1 MKLNLQWPFNN
12 DLEYSREFQQ
22 VLSAFDYLYATA
34 SQRISSQNAKRLYIE
49 QRIEKCLV
57 QINRL
62 KIESQ
67 QRAILQT
74 YSMPRYPYK
83 DDLDQQQI
91 SKDIENFGDY
101 QPQFNNAQDSSHGQ
115 QYCTEVKSIGDD
127 LGKLKIELD
136 RQLLDN
142 SLVQFDQDASLLGSF
157 IKGFRD
163 NISQS
168 HSDQQRPD
176 SAEYIRDTQSVIQE
190 PSSNGLDQQLFDLLE
205 QLEFKHVD
213 SSEQDNELLQYS
225 IENLMAKSF
234 IGNLDIAGGGGDSL
248 QLQYEQMERMY
259 GLPRL
264 DLANVVPILGTLPS
278 KIPDM
283 VQSQPIDEMQVI
295 GSDIP
300 PPPPPPPPSG
310 ASPSFKL
317 PPAAQTTA
325 LPIPMKQQN
334 SQPTDTRSSLMESI
348 RNAGG
353 SKGLKPLPSRIKG
366 PKSRGK
372 SKKQSSPPTQV
383 SHVTVKARTR
393 SRRLLSTESQD
404 ASDSIQQSSEYQ
416 AGADSR
422 RKSSAV
428 AATSSGNDLMSS
440 LALALEQRRKKM
452 SEKELLDLNLSAD
465 DSTANN
471 QNPEDE
477 WQ

>member
-1 MKLNLQWPFNN
+1 
-12 DLEYSREFQQ
+12 
-22 VLSAFDYLYATA
+22 
-34 SQRISSQNAKRLYIE
+34 
-49 QRIEKCLV
+49 
-57 QINRL
+57 
-62 KIESQ
+62 
-67 QRAILQT
+67 
-74 YSMPRYPYK
+74 MPRYPFS
-83 DDLDQQQI
+83 DDLDQLQI
-91 SKDIENFGDY
+91 SKDNENLGDS
-101 QPQFNNAQDSSHGQ
+101 QSQSNDAQDSLHGQ
-115 QYCTEVKSIGDD
+115 QCCTEVKSIGDD

-142 SLVQFDQDASLLGSF
+142 SLVSFDQDASLLGSL
-157 IKGFRD
+157 IQGFGD

-168 HSDQQRPD
+168 HSNQQRLD
-176 SAEYIRDTQSVIQE
+176 SADYIGDTQSVIQE
-190 PSSNGLDQQLFDLLE
+190 PSSSVGIEQQLFDLLE
-205 QLEFKHVD
+205 QLESKQAD
-213 SSEQDNELLQYS
+213 ISELDNELLQYQ

-234 IGNLDIAGGGGDSL
+234 SGDLDIAGGGGGDSL
-248 QLQYEQMERMY
+248 QLQHEQMKRMH

-264 DLANVVPILGTLPS
+264 DLANVVPILGTLS
-278 KIPDM
+278 FQIPDM
-283 VQSQPIDEMQVI
+283 VQSQPRNEMQVI
-295 GSDIP
+295 GSAIP
-300 PPPPPPPPSG
+300 PPPPPPPPPPSD
-310 ASPSFKL
+310 ASPSFKQ
-317 PPAAQTTA
+317 PSPAQKSVAQS
-325 LPIPMKQQN
+325 IPTKQQN
-334 SQPTDTRSSLMESI
+334 AQPADTRSSLMESI

-404 ASDSIQQSSEYQ
+404 ASDSNAQSSEYQ
-416 AGADSR
+416 TVADTR
-422 RKSSAV
+422 RKSSV
-428 AATSSGNDLMSS
+428 VGTSSGNDLMSS

>member
-1 MKLNLQWPFNN
+1 MKLNLQWPFN
-12 DLEYSREFQQ
+12 DEADYSREFQQ
-22 VLSAFDYLYATA
+22 VLSAFDNLYATA
-34 SQRISSQNAKRLYIE
+34 SQRISSQNTKRLQIE
-49 QRIEKCLV
+49 QRIEECLV
-57 QINRL
+57 QINNL
-62 KIESQ
+62 KTQSQ

-74 YSMPRYPYK
+74 YSMPRYPFN
-83 DDLDQQQI
+83 DDLDQLQI
-91 SKDIENFGDY
+91 LKDIENLGDS
-101 QPQFNNAQDSSHGQ
+101 QSQFNDAQDSLHGQ
-115 QYCTEVKSIGDD
+115 QCCIEIKSIGDD

-142 SLVQFDQDASLLGSF
+142 SLVSFDHDASLLGSL
-157 IKGFRD
+157 IQGFGD

-168 HSDQQRPD
+168 HSNQQRPD
-176 SAEYIRDTQSVIQE
+176 SADYIGDTQSVIQE
-190 PSSNGLDQQLFDLLE
+190 PSSSVGIEQQLFDLLE
-205 QLEFKHVD
+205 QLESKQVD
-213 SSEQDNELLQYS
+213 FGELDNELLQYS

-234 IGNLDIAGGGGDSL
+234 SGDLDIAGGGGGDSL
-248 QLQYEQMERMY
+248 QHQHEQMKRMH

-264 DLANVVPILGTLPS
+264 DLANVVPIVGTS
-278 KIPDM
+278 SSQIPDM
-283 VQSQPIDEMQVI
+283 VQSQAKNEMQVI
-295 GSDIP
+295 GSGIP
-300 PPPPPPPPSG
+300 PPPPPPP
-310 ASPSFKL
+310 SFKQ
-317 PPAAQTTA
+317 PSAVQKSVA
-325 LPIPMKQQN
+325 LPISTKQQN
-334 SQPTDTRSSLMESI
+334 AQPADTRSSLMESI

-404 ASDSIQQSSEYQ
+404 ASDSNQQPSEYQ
-416 AGADSR
+416 TGADTR
-422 RKSSAV
+422 RKSSV
-428 AATSSGNDLMSS
+428 VATSSGNDLMSS